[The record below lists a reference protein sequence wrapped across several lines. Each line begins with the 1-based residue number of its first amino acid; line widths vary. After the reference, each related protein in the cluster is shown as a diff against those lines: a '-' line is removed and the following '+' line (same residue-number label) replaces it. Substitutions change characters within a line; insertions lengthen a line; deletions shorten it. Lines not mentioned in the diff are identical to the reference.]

1 MLSMTTGEEEWMRE
15 LTWTDA
21 SGLRIGGLGWRGEER
36 LRPFDRLPAALRE
49 AIPGPTWWLSQQSA
63 GVFVDFRSAARTLA
77 VRWEMAPADDLPR
90 DPYMPRSGRAGVDL
104 YGRDGHGKWQWV
116 GAQEPFGD
124 PQANGNLSKGPLDGV
139 ERDYRLYLPLLRQTL
154 RVEIGADAPV
164 QTAEADPRPPIIYYG
179 TSIVH
184 GAGVSRPGCGHAQRL
199 EMALDAE
206 ILNLGFCGRAHCE
219 TSLAEC
225 IARQPARMVI
235 VDPLPNNSPEN
246 LEERLLPFLE
256 IVGKGHPDIPI
267 LLVEERLFGDA
278 AFVPERGT
286 YCNAKNRALHETIR
300 QRRAAGQDN
309 LHLVTMP
316 DYYGPD
322 GSTDANHPND
332 LGADRLFRRLLP
344 EIRARL

>member
-1 MLSMTTGEEEWMRE
+1 MPSMAMGEEDWTEE
-15 LTWTDA
+15 LRWTDA
-21 SGLRIGGLGWRGEER
+21 CRLRIGGLGWCGEER
-36 LRPFDRLPAALRE
+36 LQRYDRLPAALRE

-77 VRWEMAPADDLPR
+77 ARWEMTPVAAHGR
-90 DPYMPRSGRAGVDL
+90 DPYMALSGRSGVDL

-116 GAQEPFGD
+116 GAKEPFGD
-124 PQANGNLSKGPLDGV
+124 PNASGQLNKGPLDGV
-139 ERDYRLYLPLLRQTL
+139 EREYRLYLPLLRQTL

-164 QTAEADPRPPIIYYG
+164 VPGEADPRPPIVYYG

-219 TSLAEC
+219 ASLAEA
-225 IARQPARMVI
+225 IARQQARMVI

-246 LEERLLPFLE
+246 LEERLLPFLN
-256 IVGKGHPDIPI
+256 IIGKGHPEIPI
-267 LLVEERLFGDA
+267 VLVEERLFGDA
-278 AFVPERGT
+278 AFLPERGAT
-286 YCNAKNRALHETIR
+286 CNAKNRALHEAIR
-300 QRRAAGQDN
+300 QRRAAGQNN
-309 LHLVTMP
+309 LHLVAMP